1 MYLNSHIKLL
11 LIKDTSLAVLIT
23 LCAYRFLSGNLF
35 FSLLVLLYFFN
46 WRIIA
51 FQCCVGFM
59 RQCESA
65 ISIHIS
71 PPS

>member
-11 LIKDTSLAVLIT
+11 LIKDTLLAVLIT
-23 LCAYRFLSGNLF
+23 LCAYSFLSGNSF
-35 FSLLVLLYFFN
+35 FTISFIFFN

-51 FQCCVGFM
+51 LQCCVGFV

-71 PPS
+71 PLS